1 MFHYSVKANYVLQ
14 KMCHEDY
21 TTSVCIFYMKFNSV
35 FAEGFVGMQTKL
47 ELFLPEVVTTLENK
61 KLLSH
66 FRIHREN

>member
-14 KMCHEDY
+14 KMCHEDC
-21 TTSVCIFYMKFNSV
+21 TTSVCIFYMTFNSV
-35 FAEGFVGMQTKL
+35 FAEGFAGMQTKL
-47 ELFLPEVVTTLENK
+47 ELFLPKIVTTLENK